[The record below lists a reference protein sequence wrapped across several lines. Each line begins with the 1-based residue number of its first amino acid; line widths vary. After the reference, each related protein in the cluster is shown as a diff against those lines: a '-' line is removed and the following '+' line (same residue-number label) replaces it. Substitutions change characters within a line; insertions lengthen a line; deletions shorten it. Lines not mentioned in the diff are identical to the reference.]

1 MTRRTQARPAV
12 ERKPEPPVDRKPDPK
27 ADAERQLRLA
37 MASEAKR
44 DRDTRD
50 KIQKGFY
57 GCVTIFVLLFLVALF
72 FL

>member
-1 MTRRTQARPAV
+1 MS
-12 ERKPEPPVDRKPDPK
+12 EERKPDPQ

-44 DRDTRD
+44 DRDTRE

-57 GCVTIFVLLFLVALF
+57 GCVTIVVVLFLVALF
-72 FL
+72 LL

>member
-1 MTRRTQARPAV
+1 V
-12 ERKPEPPVDRKPDPK
+12 SEERKPDPQ

-44 DRDTRD
+44 DRETRD
-50 KIQKGFY
+50 KIQRGFY
-57 GCVTIFVLLFLVALF
+57 GCITIFVVLFLVALF

>member
-1 MTRRTQARPAV
+1 V
-12 ERKPEPPVDRKPDPK
+12 SEERKPDPQ

-44 DRDTRD
+44 DRETRD

-57 GCVTIFVLLFLVALF
+57 GCLTIFVVLFLVALF

>member
-1 MTRRTQARPAV
+1 V
-12 ERKPEPPVDRKPDPK
+12 SEERKPDPQ

-57 GCVTIFVLLFLVALF
+57 GCITIVVVLFLVALF
-72 FL
+72 FM